1 MSMRPEVQELYD
13 ALTTP
18 GTLYYDASAVYE
30 RLRARLISK
39 LGYDVFRALQRE
51 AFKEIKE

>member
-1 MSMRPEVQELYD
+1 MRTEVQELYD

-30 RLRARLISK
+30 RLCAQLIAK
-39 LGYDVFRALQRE
+39 LGYDGFRELQRE
-51 AFKEIKE
+51 AFNEIKES